1 MESNTNISPLFLIA
15 EINETNHLKFPV
27 ESVIVKSPSHQRMLD
42 TEKAPSMMSLRRRQ
56 PQGNRALKPIRILNK
71 GGDGN
76 VGSVNMPQKSRRF
89 MKDFVHT
96 LVSS

>member
-1 MESNTNISPLFLIA
+1 MESNANISPLFLIT
-15 EINETNHLKFPV
+15 EINETHLKFPV
-27 ESVIVKSPSHQRMLD
+27 VIEKSR
-42 TEKAPSMMSLRRRQ
+42 SMSLMSLRHDQ
-56 PQGNRALKPIRILNK
+56 KFQGTRALKPVRILNK

-96 LVSS
+96 LVSSYN